1 MDSFEQGFN
10 NTERSA
16 ELTLVSA
23 TALVRSIKQL
33 QKAAKEGNILNL
45 KKSQQKLTEQM
56 SELQQAVI
64 NARESWP
71 FEESDEERYL
81 SDGDFASELHQS
93 GTERELQ
100 IYERD
105 GRLIV
110 HPAIVRILPA
120 ERAVR
125 VDKRKVTTIRP
136 SYLVDLL
143 INNQQK
149 PGRFPAGRFLEALLG
164 VYLELIKQDSV
175 NKKIKFEAGPV
186 VQLTRIYKLFTS
198 LPGSGREY
206 STADFSR
213 DLYLLETS
221 GLTTTKSGA
230 SFSFHASSG
239 TRSSTGQLTFVGP
252 DGRNVQYY
260 GIQFTNSN

>member
-1 MDSFEQGFN
+1 MDSFEHGFR
-10 NTERSA
+10 NTERSV

-23 TALVRSIKQL
+23 TALVKSIRRL
-33 QKAAKEGNILNL
+33 QKAAKEGNISNL
-45 KKSQQKLTEQM
+45 KKSQQELSEQM

-71 FEESDEERYL
+71 FEESEEEQYL
-81 SDGDFASELHQS
+81 SDGFASELQQA
-93 GTERELQ
+93 GTERDLQ

-110 HPAIVRILPA
+110 HPAIVRILSA

-125 VDKRKVTTIRP
+125 VDKRKVSSIRP

-143 INNQQK
+143 IKNQQK
-149 PGRFPAGRFLEALLG
+149 PGRFPAGRFLEALHG

-186 VQLTRIYKLFTS
+186 VQLKRIYNLFTS
-198 LPGSGREY
+198 LPGSNREY

-213 DLYLLETS
+213 DLYLLDTS
-221 GLTTTKSGA
+221 GLMTTKSGA
-230 SFSFHASSG
+230 SYSFHASSG

-252 DGRNVQYY
+252 DGRDVRYY
-260 GIQFTNSN
+260 GIQFIGKN